1 MISSANK
8 GEDGKVK
15 SVTLK
20 DGRELECDVVI
31 LGTGVRPNT
40 KFLSGSGLEMNRD
53 GGIVC
58 DPFMQTNK
66 PDIFAAGDVASIPYW
81 PTGSRA
87 RIEHWVV
94 ALEQGT
100 NVAFNMLD
108 KYVPYQGIP
117 FFWTRH
123 YNKSMQFIGCNSVG
137 YDKVVIKGKMK
148 KHKFLAYYID
158 SQDRVVAVAGMGK
171 A

>member
-1 MISSANK
+1 M
-8 GEDGKVK
+8 
-15 SVTLK
+15 TLK
-20 DGRELECDVVI
+20 DGREIECDVVI

-40 KFLSGSGLEMNRD
+40 KFLSGSGLEMNKD
-53 GGIVC
+53 GGLVC
-58 DPFMQTNK
+58 DPFMQTNL
-66 PDIFAAGDVASIPYW
+66 PDVFAAGDVASVPYW

-108 KYVPYQGIP
+108 KYVPYSGIP
-117 FFWTRH
+117 FFSTRH
-123 YNKSMQFIGCNSVG
+123 YNKSLQFIGCNSVG
-137 YDKVVIKGKMK
+137 YEKVVIKGKLN

-158 SQDRVVAVAGMGK
+158 SEDRVVAVAGMGK
-171 A
+171 PKKMLILLEAME